1 MGEGGVFPACGM
13 AARPLPCAPRC
24 KRGSARLPDTPQ
36 ARRATQHPLGKGLQT
51 LLPTS
56 ARPAGALC
64 SPAPLAPWSP
74 RKGVTDRVEK
84 SLGLWNVFSTC
95 FTPSRAHCLFPEE
108 GQSCVGSTK
117 ARPRAVGV
125 VAGQGEAAK
134 CPSQI
139 PTALEIPPSTRSRAL
154 PPSRLCQ
161 GLVHR
166 WGGEEPG
173 ERWDM
178 CHLIRE
184 SPWYSSVLSPT
195 TCPVLKVQVS
205 LYFSSYFSMPA
216 KRSLEGFCLL
226 QASAPMGM
234 THQHSQLMTCC

>member
-1 MGEGGVFPACGM
+1 MCFPPVSLHHEPAVSS
-13 AARPLPCAPRC
+13 L
-24 KRGSARLPDTPQ
+24 KRGNHVWGAPKPDP
-36 ARRATQHPLGKGLQT
+36 
-51 LLPTS
+51 
-56 ARPAGALC
+56 
-64 SPAPLAPWSP
+64 
-74 RKGVTDRVEK
+74 
-84 SLGLWNVFSTC
+84 GLW
-95 FTPSRAHCLFPEE
+95 EWW
-108 GQSCVGSTK
+108 
-117 ARPRAVGV
+117 
-125 VAGQGEAAK
+125 QGKERLQ

-139 PTALEIPPSTRSRAL
+139 PTALETPPSTLSRAL

-166 WGGEEPG
+166 WGGEESG
-173 ERWDM
+173 ERRDM

-195 TCPVLKVQVS
+195 TSPVLKVQVS
-205 LYFSSYFSMPA
+205 LYFSSYFSTPA

>member
-1 MGEGGVFPACGM
+1 MYSRPVEWQPARFLVRRGASAVLLGFLTPHRPGEP
-13 AARPLPCAPRC
+13 P
-24 KRGSARLPDTPQ
+24 S
-36 ARRATQHPLGKGLQT
+36 T
-51 LLPTS
+51 LLGRVYKPS
-56 ARPAGALC
+56 SQPVQGQQGLCAL
-64 SPAPLAPWSP
+64 PHPWAPWSP

-95 FTPSRAHCLFPEE
+95 FTPSRAHFLFPEE

-184 SPWYSSVLSPT
+184 SPWYSSALSPT
-195 TCPVLKVQVS
+195 TSPVLKVQVS